1 MLDEKIAIKSILNLF
16 GYQLSF
22 SNKNPNI
29 SAVKII
35 FSYTKQF
42 FSLRLIQLMATPIK
56 SSYGL
61 GIQEL
66 QLTELLFKKSDVL
79 GKTLSLPHQILTYIY
94 NYQKSKINNF
104 IAKWRTLV
112 NISSDGFFSHFSSI
126 QSLTLIKN

>member
-79 GKTLSLPHQILTYIY
+79 GKTLSLPHQIWTYIY
-94 NYQKSKINNF
+94 NYQKSKIN
-104 IAKWRTLV
+104 T
-112 NISSDGFFSHFSSI
+112 S
-126 QSLTLIKN
+126 

>member
-42 FSLRLIQLMATPIK
+42 FSWRLIQLNMATPIK

-66 QLTELLFKKSDVL
+66 QLTESLFKKSDVL

-94 NYQKSKINNF
+94 NYQRSKINN
-104 IAKWRTLV
+104 
-112 NISSDGFFSHFSSI
+112 S
-126 QSLTLIKN
+126 

>member
-42 FSLRLIQLMATPIK
+42 FSWRLIQLNMATPIK
-56 SSYGL
+56 
-61 GIQEL
+61 
-66 QLTELLFKKSDVL
+66 ELLFKKSDVL

-94 NYQKSKINNF
+94 NYQKSKINN
-104 IAKWRTLV
+104 
-112 NISSDGFFSHFSSI
+112 S
-126 QSLTLIKN
+126 

>member
-1 MLDEKIAIKSILNLF
+1 MLDEKIAIKSILNSF

-22 SNKNPNI
+22 SDKNPNI

-42 FSLRLIQLMATPIK
+42 FSWRLIQLNMVTPIK

-66 QLTELLFKKSDVL
+66 QLLLFKKSDVL
-79 GKTLSLPHQILTYIY
+79 RKTLSLPHQIWTYIY
-94 NYQKSKINNF
+94 NYQKSKIN
-104 IAKWRTLV
+104 T
-112 NISSDGFFSHFSSI
+112 S
-126 QSLTLIKN
+126 

>member
-35 FSYTKQF
+35 FLYTKQF
-42 FSLRLIQLMATPIK
+42 FSWRLIQLNMATPIK

-66 QLTELLFKKSDVL
+66 QLTELLFKKLDVL
-79 GKTLSLPHQILTYIY
+79 GKTLSLPHQIWTYIY
-94 NYQKSKINNF
+94 NYQKSKIN
-104 IAKWRTLV
+104 
-112 NISSDGFFSHFSSI
+112 SS
-126 QSLTLIKN
+126 